1 MDRLVDN
8 WFSLRW
14 FIPEVLQSFT
24 WEQKWWLYLLPIIP
38 LLFLLKWLF
47 TQLVRQTKLPVA
59 LNRNELKN
67 ESISYLRFIPPIFLM
82 LFLALIIVA
91 LARPQTSN
99 EQVEQSSEGIDI
111 VLNID
116 ISESMK
122 GEDFLP
128 NRLESAKEVARNFV
142 KGRFQDRIGL
152 VVFSGEALPSCPLTT
167 DYGLLNE
174 LIDEINSEMVEA
186 SGTAIGNS
194 ITSGVNFLREA
205 VSNSKIMILLSD
217 GDNTAG
223 NIDPLMAAK
232 LAKAYNIKIYAIA
245 IGRDGKVPYGRDY
258 LGRPMYV
265 ENQFDETNLR
275 KIAKI
280 GDGKFYRV
288 SDKKALENVFQ
299 EIDKLERAEIK
310 ETRYSD
316 ITDYYPVYLKWAL
329 IFFFIW
335 LFFKST
341 FLTNLL
347 TD

>member
-1 MDRLVDN
+1 MDKLSEK

-14 FIPEVLQSFT
+14 FTPDILKSFT
-24 WEQKWWLYLLPIIP
+24 WADKWWLYLLIAIP
-38 LLFLLKWLF
+38 LLFLIRLAISSLF
-47 TQLVRQTKLPVA
+47 KQTKLPIA
-59 LNRNELKN
+59 LFKNNLKN
-67 ESISYLRFIPPIFLM
+67 EPISFFRFIPPIFLM
-82 LFLALIIVA
+82 LFITLIIVA
-91 LARPQTSN
+91 LARPQTSD
-99 EQVEQSSEGIDI
+99 EQVEQYSEGIDI

-122 GEDFLP
+122 GEDFPP

-167 DYGLLNE
+167 DYGLLNN
-174 LIDEINSEMVEA
+174 LINEINYKMVDA
-186 SGTAIGNS
+186 NGTAIGNA

-205 VSNSKIMILLSD
+205 ISNSKIMILLSD

-258 LGRPMYV
+258 FGRPQYI

-275 KIAKI
+275 EIAKI

-288 SDKKALENVFQ
+288 SDKKALENVFE

-316 ITDYYPVYLKWAL
+316 VTDYYPVYLKWAL
-329 IFFFIW
+329 IFFLIW
-335 LFFKST
+335 MLLKST
-341 FLTNLL
+341 FLVNLL
-347 TD
+347 VD